1 MQSQVL
7 TESWNYFSF
16 WFRRDRFKSNE
27 THTCIF
33 VSICRVKIQV
43 LPRKMRKEESESYLY
58 TYENLLALIPGFKYN
73 LVLCSE
79 VRYQRQHQNIL
90 VLLPKCNFSSFLS
103 CRWATF
109 QFLLTQFRQCTSID
123 TGDKNIEPCYCTFYH
138 RGKHRLK
145 TKIRNLCCT
154 EHGEF
159 VPSYPRIVRLFYWN
173 LFFISSQC

>member
-79 VRYQRQHQNIL
+79 VRYQRQSTKISWFYCLGAISRHSFRADK
-90 VLLPKCNFSSFLS
+90 PHSSFYLRS
-103 CRWATF
+103 LDNVPASTRV
-109 QFLLTQFRQCTSID
+109 
-123 TGDKNIEPCYCTFYH
+123 
-138 RGKHRLK
+138 
-145 TKIRNLCCT
+145 IRISNPVT
-154 EHGEF
+154 
-159 VPSYPRIVRLFYWN
+159 VPSTTEVN
-173 LFFISSQC
+173 TG